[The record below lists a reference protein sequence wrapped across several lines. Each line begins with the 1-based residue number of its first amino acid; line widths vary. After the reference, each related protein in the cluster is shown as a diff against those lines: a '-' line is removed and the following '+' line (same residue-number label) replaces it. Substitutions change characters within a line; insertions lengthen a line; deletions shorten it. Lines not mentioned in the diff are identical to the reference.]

1 MPLRG
6 LKVLDLTRVV
16 SGPFCTMLL
25 ADFGADV
32 VKVEAPEGDPSRVTG
47 IVGAG
52 ENPYFVNLNRNK
64 RSITIDLKQERGK
77 EIVRRMAQKSDVVVE
92 NFRPG
97 VMDRLGLGYKVLS
110 ALNPT
115 LIYAAITGFG
125 NTGPYRDR
133 PAFDFIAQAMSGF
146 MRLNGDRTM
155 PYLRVGIPISD
166 TVAGLY
172 AAFGILVALQERHR
186 TGRGQE
192 IQTAMVDGL
201 ISMFTFAAGAYFS
214 TGELPPR
221 NGNDHMVVA
230 PYGLFNASDGPI
242 AIAPSTEKNWQQLC
256 MALGVENLICDPR
269 FDSAEKR
276 REHRQEINAIVE
288 SAIRGRTREEWI
300 TLLNQAGVP
309 CGPVNNLAQ
318 AFSDPQVL
326 HQEMVIES
334 AQPGGT
340 VQMPGFPVKL
350 PSSPARLHKP
360 SPQIGEHTVEVL
372 LELGYG
378 EEEIESLLESNAASI
393 SPLPL
398 EAQYSKQS
406 HKHKNFD

>member
-1 MPLRG
+1 MPLTG

-25 ADFGADV
+25 ADFGANV
-32 VKVEAPEGDPSRVTG
+32 IKVEAPDGDPSRVTG

-64 RSITIDLKQERGK
+64 RTITIDMKQERGK
-77 EIVRRMAQKSDVVVE
+77 EIVRRMAQASDVLVE

-97 VMDRLGLGYKVLS
+97 VMDRLGLGYKALS
-110 ALNPT
+110 ALNPA
-115 LIYAAITGFG
+115 LIYAAVTGFG
-125 NTGPYRDR
+125 KTGPYKDR

-146 MRLNGDRTM
+146 MSLNGDRTM
-155 PYLRVGIPISD
+155 PSLRVGIPISD
-166 TVAGLY
+166 TIAGLY
-172 AAFGILVALQERHR
+172 AAFGILAALRERDR

-214 TGELPPR
+214 TGQLPPR

-256 MALGVENLICDPR
+256 TALGLEALMSDPR
-269 FDSAEKR
+269 FDSAENR
-276 REHRQEINAIVE
+276 REHRGEINAIVE
-288 SAIRGRTREEWI
+288 SVIGARSRAEWI
-300 TLLNQAGVP
+300 ALLNRAGVP

-334 AQPGGT
+334 AQPSGP
-340 VQMPGFPVKL
+340 VKVPGFPVKM
-350 PSSPARLHKP
+350 SDTPARLRKP
-360 SPQIGEHTVEVL
+360 SPQVGEHTVGVL
-372 LELGYG
+372 QEFGYHDKVIQG
-378 EEEIESLLESNAASI
+378 LIHDRVVAASGL
-393 SPLPL
+393 S
-398 EAQYSKQS
+398 QG
-406 HKHKNFD
+406 

>member
-1 MPLRG
+1 MPLSG
-6 LKVLDLTRVV
+6 LKVLDLSRVV

-25 ADFGADV
+25 ADLGADV
-32 VKVEAPEGDPSRVTG
+32 VKVEAPDGDPSRVTG

-64 RSITIDLKQERGK
+64 RTITIDMKPERGK
-77 EIVRRMAQKSDVVVE
+77 EIVRRMAKVSDVLVE

-97 VMDRLGLGYKVLS
+97 VMERLGLGYPALS
-110 ALNPT
+110 AINPA
-115 LIYAAITGFG
+115 LIYAAVTGFG
-125 NTGPYRDR
+125 KTGPYKDR

-146 MRLNGDRTM
+146 MSLNGDRSM

-166 TVAGLY
+166 TIAGLY
-172 AAFGILVALQERHR
+172 AAFGILAALRERDR

-221 NGNDHMVVA
+221 NGNDHMVVS

-242 AIAPSTEKNWQQLC
+242 AIAPSTERNWQQLC
-256 MALGVENLICDPR
+256 GALKLEQLMADPR

-276 REHRQEINAIVE
+276 REHRAEINAIVE
-288 SAIRGRTREEWI
+288 SVIGSRTRQEWI
-300 TLLNQAGVP
+300 TRLNQAGVP

-334 AQPGGT
+334 AQPSGP
-340 VQMPGFPVKL
+340 VKMPGFPLKL
-350 PSSPARLHKP
+350 SQTPARLYKH
-360 SPQIGEHTVEVL
+360 SPQAGEHSVEVL
-372 LELGYG
+372 HELGYH
-378 EEEIESLLESNAASI
+378 EKEIQSLIQDRVVAAAGK
-393 SPLPL
+393 
-398 EAQYSKQS
+398 AQE
-406 HKHKNFD
+406 

>member
-1 MPLRG
+1 MPLSG
-6 LKVLDLTRVV
+6 LKVLDLSRVV

-25 ADFGADV
+25 ADLGADV
-32 VKVEAPEGDPSRVTG
+32 VKVEAPDGDPSRVTG

-64 RSITIDLKQERGK
+64 RTITIDMKPERGK
-77 EIVRRMAQKSDVVVE
+77 EIVRRMAKAADVLVE

-97 VMDRLGLGYKVLS
+97 VMERLGLGYPALS
-110 ALNPT
+110 AINPA

-125 NTGPYRDR
+125 KTGPYKGR

-146 MRLNGDRTM
+146 MSLNGDRNM

-166 TVAGLY
+166 TIAGLY
-172 AAFGILVALQERHR
+172 AAFGILAALREREKS
-186 TGRGQE
+186 GRGQE

-201 ISMFTFAAGAYFS
+201 MSMFTFASGAYFS

-256 MALGVENLICDPR
+256 GALKLEHLMSDPR
-269 FDSAEKR
+269 FDSAERR
-276 REHRQEINAIVE
+276 REHRSEINAIVQ
-288 SAIRGRTREEWI
+288 SAIGSRTREEWI

-326 HQEMVIES
+326 HQEMVIAS
-334 AQPGGT
+334 AQPSGP
-340 VQMPGFPVKL
+340 VKMPGFPLKL
-350 PSSPARLHKP
+350 SKTPARLYKP
-360 SPQIGEHTVEVL
+360 SPRVGEHSLEVL
-372 LELGYG
+372 QELGYHEKEIQSLI
-378 EEEIESLLESNAASI
+378 EERVVAASG
-393 SPLPL
+393 
-398 EAQYSKQS
+398 
-406 HKHKNFD
+406 

>member
-1 MPLRG
+1 MPLTG
-6 LKVLDLTRVV
+6 LKVLDLSRVV

-25 ADFGADV
+25 ADLGADV
-32 VKVEAPEGDPSRVTG
+32 IKVEAPDGDPSRVTG

-64 RSITIDLKQERGK
+64 RTITIDLKQERGK
-77 EIVRRMAQKSDVVVE
+77 QIVRRMAKASDVLVE

-97 VMDRLGLGYKVLS
+97 VMDRLGLGYPALS
-110 ALNPT
+110 AVNPA
-115 LIYAAITGFG
+115 LIYAAVTGFG
-125 NTGPYRDR
+125 KTGPYKDR

-146 MRLNGDRTM
+146 MSLNGDRTM

-166 TVAGLY
+166 TIAGLY
-172 AAFGILVALQERHR
+172 AAFGILAALRVRER

-192 IQTAMVDGL
+192 VQTAMVDGL

-242 AIAPSTEKNWQQLC
+242 AIAPSTERNWQQLC
-256 MALGVENLICDPR
+256 GALKLEHLMSDAR
-269 FDSAEKR
+269 FDRAEKR
-276 REHRQEINAIVE
+276 RAHRAEINAIVE
-288 SAIRGRTREEWI
+288 SVINRRTRQEWI
-300 TLLNQAGVP
+300 ELLNQAGVP

-334 AQPGGT
+334 AQPGGP
-340 VQMPGFPVKL
+340 VKMPGFALKL
-350 PSSPARLHKP
+350 SETPARLRQP
-360 SPQIGEHTVEVL
+360 SPQAGEHSIEVL
-372 LELGYG
+372 QELGYHAK
-378 EEEIESLLESNAASI
+378 EIQDLIRDRVVAAAGNT
-393 SPLPL
+393 P
-398 EAQYSKQS
+398 E
-406 HKHKNFD
+406 

>member
-1 MPLRG
+1 MPLTG
-6 LKVLDLTRVV
+6 LNVLDLTRVV

-25 ADFGADV
+25 ADFGANV
-32 VKVEAPEGDPSRVTG
+32 IKVEAPDGDPSRVTG

-64 RSITIDLKQERGK
+64 RTITIDMKQERGK
-77 EIVRRMAQKSDVVVE
+77 EIVRRLAQTSDVLVE

-97 VMDRLGLGYKVLS
+97 VMERLGLGYPALS
-110 ALNPT
+110 ALNPA
-115 LIYAAITGFG
+115 LVYAAITGFG
-125 NTGPYRDR
+125 KTGPYKDR

-146 MRLNGDRTM
+146 MSLNGDQTM

-166 TVAGLY
+166 TIAGLY
-172 AAFGILVALQERHR
+172 AAFAILAALRERDR

-201 ISMFTFAAGAYFS
+201 ISMFTFASAAFFS
-214 TGELPPR
+214 TGQLPPR

-256 MALGVENLICDPR
+256 GALKLEHLMSDPR
-269 FDSAEKR
+269 FDSAERR
-276 REHRQEINAIVE
+276 REHRSEINAIVQ
-288 SAIRGRTREEWI
+288 SAIGSRTREEWI

-326 HQEMVIES
+326 HQEMVIAS
-334 AQPGGT
+334 AQPSGP
-340 VQMPGFPVKL
+340 VKMPGFPLKL
-350 PSSPARLHKP
+350 SKTPAMLYKP
-360 SPQIGEHTVEVL
+360 SPRVGEHSLEVL
-372 LELGYG
+372 QELGYH
-378 EEEIESLLESNAASI
+378 EKEIQSLIGDRVVAASG
-393 SPLPL
+393 
-398 EAQYSKQS
+398 
-406 HKHKNFD
+406 

>member
-1 MPLRG
+1 MPLTG

-16 SGPFCTMLL
+16 SGPFCSMLL

-32 VKVEAPEGDPSRVTG
+32 IKVEAPDGDPSRVTG
-47 IVGAG
+47 ILGAG

-64 RSITIDLKQERGK
+64 RTITIDMKQERGK
-77 EIVRRMAQKSDVVVE
+77 EIVRRMALASDVLVE

-110 ALNPT
+110 ALNPA

-125 NTGPYRDR
+125 KTGPYKDR

-146 MRLNGDRTM
+146 MSLNGDRTM
-155 PYLRVGIPISD
+155 PSLRVGIPISD
-166 TVAGLY
+166 TIAGLY
-172 AAFGILVALQERHR
+172 AAFGILAALRERDR

-201 ISMFTFAAGAYFS
+201 ISMFTFAAAAYFS
-214 TGELPPR
+214 TGQLPPR

-242 AIAPSTEKNWQQLC
+242 AVAPSTEKNWQQLC
-256 MALGVENLICDPR
+256 TALGLENLMSDPR

-276 REHRQEINAIVE
+276 REHRSEINALVE
-288 SAIRGRTREEWI
+288 SVIGGRTRQEWI
-300 TLLNQAGVP
+300 ALLNQAGVP

-334 AQPGGT
+334 AQPGGP
-340 VQMPGFPVKL
+340 VKMPGFPVKL
-350 PSSPARLHKP
+350 SSTPARLRKP
-360 SPQIGEHTVEVL
+360 SPRVSEHTVDVL
-372 LELGYG
+372 QELGYR
-378 EEEIESLLESNAASI
+378 EEEIENLIKTNVVSI
-393 SPLPL
+393 PPLPL
-398 EAQYSKQS
+398 
-406 HKHKNFD
+406 

>member
-1 MPLRG
+1 MPLTG

-32 VKVEAPEGDPSRVTG
+32 IKVEAPDGDPSRVTG
-47 IVGAG
+47 ILGAG

-64 RSITIDLKQERGK
+64 RTITIDMKQERGK
-77 EIVRRMAQKSDVVVE
+77 EIVRRMALASDVLVE

-110 ALNPT
+110 ALNPA

-125 NTGPYRDR
+125 KTGPYKDR

-146 MRLNGDRTM
+146 MSLNGDRTM
-155 PYLRVGIPISD
+155 PSLRVGIPISD
-166 TVAGLY
+166 TIAGLY
-172 AAFGILVALQERHR
+172 AAFGIIAALRERDR

-201 ISMFTFAAGAYFS
+201 ISMFTFAAAAYFS
-214 TGELPPR
+214 TGQLPPR

-242 AIAPSTEKNWQQLC
+242 AVAPSTEKNWQQLC
-256 MALGVENLICDPR
+256 TALGLENLMSDPR

-276 REHRQEINAIVE
+276 REHRSEINALVE
-288 SAIRGRTREEWI
+288 SVIGGRTRQEWI
-300 TLLNQAGVP
+300 ALLNQAGVP

-318 AFSDPQVL
+318 TFSDPQVL

-334 AQPGGT
+334 VQPGGP
-340 VQMPGFPVKL
+340 VKMPGFPVKL
-350 PSSPARLHKP
+350 SRTPARLRKP
-360 SPQIGEHTVEVL
+360 SPHVGEHSVEVL
-372 LELGYG
+372 QELGYR
-378 EEEIESLLESNAASI
+378 EEEIKALIETKVVSVTLSLCLEG
-393 SPLPL
+393 
-398 EAQYSKQS
+398 
-406 HKHKNFD
+406 

>member
-1 MPLRG
+1 MPLSG
-6 LKVLDLTRVV
+6 LKVLDLSRVV

-25 ADFGADV
+25 ADLGADV
-32 VKVEAPEGDPSRVTG
+32 VKVEAPDGDPSRVTG

-64 RSITIDLKQERGK
+64 RTITIDMKPERGK
-77 EIVRRMAQKSDVVVE
+77 EIVRRMAKAADVLVE

-97 VMDRLGLGYKVLS
+97 VMERLGLGYPALS
-110 ALNPT
+110 AINPA

-125 NTGPYRDR
+125 KTGPYKDR

-146 MRLNGDRTM
+146 MSLNGDRNM

-166 TVAGLY
+166 TIAGLY
-172 AAFGILVALQERHR
+172 AAFGILAALREREKS
-186 TGRGQE
+186 GRGQE

-201 ISMFTFAAGAYFS
+201 MSMFTFASGAYFS

-256 MALGVENLICDPR
+256 GALKLEHLMSDPR

-276 REHRQEINAIVE
+276 REHRPEINAIVQ
-288 SAIRGRTREEWI
+288 SAIGSRTREEWI

-326 HQEMVIES
+326 HQEMVIAS
-334 AQPGGT
+334 AQPSGP
-340 VQMPGFPVKL
+340 VKMPGFPLKL
-350 PSSPARLHKP
+350 SKTPARLYKP
-360 SPQIGEHTVEVL
+360 SPRVGEHSLEVL
-372 LELGYG
+372 QELGYH
-378 EEEIESLLESNAASI
+378 EKEIQSLIGDRVVAASG
-393 SPLPL
+393 
-398 EAQYSKQS
+398 
-406 HKHKNFD
+406 

>member
-1 MPLRG
+1 MPLSG
-6 LKVLDLTRVV
+6 LKVLDLSRVV

-25 ADFGADV
+25 ADLGAEV
-32 VKVEAPEGDPSRVTG
+32 VKVEAPDGDPSRVTG

-64 RSITIDLKQERGK
+64 RTIVIDMKPERGK
-77 EIVRRMAQKSDVVVE
+77 EIVRRMAKAADVLVE

-97 VMDRLGLGYKVLS
+97 VMERLGLGYPALS
-110 ALNPT
+110 AINPA

-125 NTGPYRDR
+125 KTGPYKDR

-146 MRLNGDRTM
+146 MSLNGDRSM

-166 TVAGLY
+166 TIAGLY
-172 AAFGILVALQERHR
+172 AAFGILAALREREKS
-186 TGRGQE
+186 GRGQE

-201 ISMFTFAAGAYFS
+201 MSMFTFASGAYFS

-256 MALGVENLICDPR
+256 GALKLEHLMSDPR

-276 REHRQEINAIVE
+276 REHRSEINAIVQ
-288 SAIRGRTREEWI
+288 SAIGRRTREEWI

-326 HQEMVIES
+326 HQEMVIAS
-334 AQPGGT
+334 AQPSGP
-340 VQMPGFPVKL
+340 VKMPGFPLKL
-350 PSSPARLHKP
+350 SKTPARLYKP
-360 SPQIGEHTVEVL
+360 SPRVGEHSLEVL
-372 LELGYG
+372 QELGYHEKEIQSLI
-378 EEEIESLLESNAASI
+378 EERVVAASG
-393 SPLPL
+393 
-398 EAQYSKQS
+398 
-406 HKHKNFD
+406 

>member
-1 MPLRG
+1 MPLTG

-16 SGPFCTMLL
+16 SGPFCSMLL

-32 VKVEAPEGDPSRVTG
+32 IKVEAPDGDPSRVTG
-47 IVGAG
+47 ILGAG

-64 RSITIDLKQERGK
+64 RTITIDMKQERGK
-77 EIVRRMAQKSDVVVE
+77 EIVRRMALASDVLVE

-110 ALNPT
+110 ALNPA

-125 NTGPYRDR
+125 KTGPYKDR

-146 MRLNGDRTM
+146 MSLNGDRTM
-155 PYLRVGIPISD
+155 PSLRVGIPISD
-166 TVAGLY
+166 TIAGLY
-172 AAFGILVALQERHR
+172 AAFGILAALRERDR

-201 ISMFTFAAGAYFS
+201 ISMFTFAAAAYFS
-214 TGELPPR
+214 TGQLPPR

-242 AIAPSTEKNWQQLC
+242 AVAPSTEKNWQQLC
-256 MALGVENLICDPR
+256 TALGLENLMSDPR

-276 REHRQEINAIVE
+276 REHRSEINALVE
-288 SAIRGRTREEWI
+288 SVIGGRARQEWI
-300 TLLNQAGVP
+300 ALLNQAGVP

-326 HQEMVIES
+326 HQGMVIES
-334 AQPGGT
+334 AQPGGP
-340 VQMPGFPVKL
+340 VKMPGFPIKL
-350 PSSPARLHKP
+350 SSTPARLRKP
-360 SPQIGEHTVEVL
+360 SPQVDEHTVEVL
-372 LELGYG
+372 HELGYHDK
-378 EEEIESLLESNAASI
+378 EIQGLIQDRVVEASGR
-393 SPLPL
+393 S
-398 EAQYSKQS
+398 Q
-406 HKHKNFD
+406 

>member
-1 MPLRG
+1 MPLKG
-6 LKVLDLTRVV
+6 LKVVDLSRVV

-32 VKVEAPEGDPSRVTG
+32 VKVEAPDGDPSRVTG
-47 IVGAG
+47 ILGCG

-64 RSITIDLKQERGK
+64 RTITIDMKAERGK
-77 EIVRRMAQKSDVVVE
+77 EIVRRMAKGADVLVE

-97 VMDRLGLGYKVLS
+97 VMDRLGLGCAALS
-110 ALNPT
+110 ALNPR
-115 LIYAAITGFG
+115 LIYAAVSGFG
-125 NTGPYRDR
+125 KTGPYKDR

-146 MRLNGDRTM
+146 MSLNGDRSM

-166 TVAGLY
+166 TIAGLY
-172 AAFGILVALQERHR
+172 AAFGILAALRAREK

-221 NGNDHMVVA
+221 NGNDHMVVS

-256 MALGVENLICDPR
+256 GALKLEHLLSDPR
-269 FDSAEKR
+269 FESAVKR
-276 REHRQEINAIVE
+276 REHRKEINAIIE
-288 SAIRGRTREEWI
+288 AAIGGRSREEWI

-326 HQEMVIES
+326 HQEMVVES
-334 AQPGGT
+334 AQPCGP
-340 VQMPGFPVKL
+340 VKMPGFPLKL
-350 PSSPARLHKP
+350 SETPARLAKP
-360 SPQIGEHTVEVL
+360 SPQVGEQTVEVL
-372 LELGYG
+372 QELGYPAN
-378 EEEIESLLESNAASI
+378 EIDALIHDRVVVAGG
-393 SPLPL
+393 
-398 EAQYSKQS
+398 
-406 HKHKNFD
+406 

>member
-1 MPLRG
+1 MPLSG
-6 LKVLDLTRVV
+6 LKVLDLSRVV

-25 ADFGADV
+25 ADLGADV
-32 VKVEAPEGDPSRVTG
+32 VKVEAPDGDPSRVTG

-64 RSITIDLKQERGK
+64 RTITIDMKPERGK
-77 EIVRRMAQKSDVVVE
+77 EIVRRMAKAADVLVE

-97 VMDRLGLGYKVLS
+97 VMERLGLGYPALS
-110 ALNPT
+110 AINPA

-125 NTGPYRDR
+125 KTGPYKGR

-146 MRLNGDRTM
+146 MSLNGDRNM

-166 TVAGLY
+166 TIAGLY
-172 AAFGILVALQERHR
+172 AAFGILAALREREKS
-186 TGRGQE
+186 GRGQE

-201 ISMFTFAAGAYFS
+201 MSMFTFASGAYFS

-256 MALGVENLICDPR
+256 GALKLEHLMSDPR
-269 FDSAEKR
+269 FDSAERR
-276 REHRQEINAIVE
+276 REHRSEINAIVQ
-288 SAIRGRTREEWI
+288 SAIGSRTREEWI

-326 HQEMVIES
+326 HQEMVIAS
-334 AQPGGT
+334 AQPSGP
-340 VQMPGFPVKL
+340 VKMPGFPLKL
-350 PSSPARLHKP
+350 SKTPARLYKP
-360 SPQIGEHTVEVL
+360 SPRVGEHSLEVL
-372 LELGYG
+372 QELGYH
-378 EEEIESLLESNAASI
+378 EKEIQSLIGDRVVAASG
-393 SPLPL
+393 
-398 EAQYSKQS
+398 
-406 HKHKNFD
+406 

>member
-1 MPLRG
+1 MPLTG

-16 SGPFCTMLL
+16 SGPFCSMLL

-32 VKVEAPEGDPSRVTG
+32 IKVEAPDGDPSRVTG
-47 IVGAG
+47 IVGVG

-64 RSITIDLKQERGK
+64 RTITIDMKQERGK
-77 EIVRRMAQKSDVVVE
+77 EIVRRMAQASDVLVE

-97 VMDRLGLGYKVLS
+97 VMDRLGLGYTALS
-110 ALNPT
+110 ALNPA
-115 LIYAAITGFG
+115 LIYAAVTGFG
-125 NTGPYRDR
+125 KTGPYKDR

-146 MRLNGDRTM
+146 MSLNGDRTM
-155 PYLRVGIPISD
+155 PSLRVGIPISD
-166 TVAGLY
+166 TIAGLY
-172 AAFGILVALQERHR
+172 AAFGILAALRERDR

-214 TGELPPR
+214 TGQLPPR

-256 MALGVENLICDPR
+256 TALGLESLMSDPR

-276 REHRQEINAIVE
+276 REHREAINAIVE
-288 SAIRGRTREEWI
+288 SVIGARNRAEWI
-300 TLLNQAGVP
+300 ALLNRAGVP
-309 CGPVNNLAQ
+309 CGPVNDIAQ

-334 AQPGGT
+334 AQPSGP
-340 VQMPGFPVKL
+340 VKIPGFPIKL
-350 PSSPARLHKP
+350 SITPARLRKP
-360 SPQIGEHTVEVL
+360 SPQVGEHTVGVL
-372 LELGYG
+372 QEFGYHDK
-378 EEEIESLLESNAASI
+378 EIQGLIHDRVVAASDL
-393 SPLPL
+393 S
-398 EAQYSKQS
+398 Q
-406 HKHKNFD
+406 

>member
-1 MPLRG
+1 MPLSG
-6 LKVLDLTRVV
+6 LKVLDLSRVV

-25 ADFGADV
+25 ADLGADV
-32 VKVEAPEGDPSRVTG
+32 VKVEAPDGDPSRVTG

-64 RSITIDLKQERGK
+64 RTIVIDMKPERGK
-77 EIVRRMAQKSDVVVE
+77 EIVRRMAKAADVLVE

-97 VMDRLGLGYKVLS
+97 VMERLGLGYPALS
-110 ALNPT
+110 AINPA

-125 NTGPYRDR
+125 KTGPYKDR

-146 MRLNGDRTM
+146 MSLNGDRSM

-166 TVAGLY
+166 TIAGLY
-172 AAFGILVALQERHR
+172 AAFGILAALREREKS
-186 TGRGQE
+186 GRGQE

-201 ISMFTFAAGAYFS
+201 MSMFTFASGAYFS

-256 MALGVENLICDPR
+256 GALKLEHLMSDPR

-276 REHRQEINAIVE
+276 REHRPEINAIVQ
-288 SAIRGRTREEWI
+288 SAIGSRTREEWI

-326 HQEMVIES
+326 HQEMVIAS
-334 AQPGGT
+334 AQPSGP
-340 VQMPGFPVKL
+340 VKMPGFPLKL
-350 PSSPARLHKP
+350 SKTPARLYKP
-360 SPQIGEHTVEVL
+360 SPRVGEHSLEVL
-372 LELGYG
+372 QELGYH
-378 EEEIESLLESNAASI
+378 EKEIQSLIGDRVVAASG
-393 SPLPL
+393 
-398 EAQYSKQS
+398 
-406 HKHKNFD
+406 

>member
-1 MPLRG
+1 MPLSG
-6 LKVLDLTRVV
+6 LKVLDLSRVV

-25 ADFGADV
+25 ADLGADV
-32 VKVEAPEGDPSRVTG
+32 VKVEAPDGDPSRVTG

-64 RSITIDLKQERGK
+64 RTIVIDMKPERGK
-77 EIVRRMAQKSDVVVE
+77 EIVRRMAKAADVLVE

-97 VMDRLGLGYKVLS
+97 VMERLGLGYPALS
-110 ALNPT
+110 AINPA

-125 NTGPYRDR
+125 KTGPYKDR

-146 MRLNGDRTM
+146 MSLNGDRSM

-166 TVAGLY
+166 TIAGLY
-172 AAFGILVALQERHR
+172 AAFGILAALREREKS
-186 TGRGQE
+186 GRGQE

-201 ISMFTFAAGAYFS
+201 MSMFTFASGAYFS

-256 MALGVENLICDPR
+256 GALKLEHLMSDPR

-276 REHRQEINAIVE
+276 REHRPEINAIVQ
-288 SAIRGRTREEWI
+288 SAIGSRTREEWI

-309 CGPVNNLAQ
+309 CGPVNNLDQ
-318 AFSDPQVL
+318 AFSDTQVL
-326 HQEMVIES
+326 HQEMVIAS
-334 AQPGGT
+334 AQPSGP
-340 VQMPGFPVKL
+340 VKMPGFPLKL
-350 PSSPARLHKP
+350 SKTPARLYKP
-360 SPQIGEHTVEVL
+360 SPRVGEHSLEVL
-372 LELGYG
+372 QELGYH
-378 EEEIESLLESNAASI
+378 EKEIQSLIGDRVVAASG
-393 SPLPL
+393 
-398 EAQYSKQS
+398 
-406 HKHKNFD
+406 

>member
-1 MPLRG
+1 MPLSG
-6 LKVLDLTRVV
+6 LKVLDLSRVV

-25 ADFGADV
+25 ADLGADV
-32 VKVEAPEGDPSRVTG
+32 VKVEAPDGDPSRVTG

-64 RSITIDLKQERGK
+64 RTITIDMKPERGK
-77 EIVRRMAQKSDVVVE
+77 EIVRRMAKASDVLVE

-97 VMDRLGLGYKVLS
+97 VMDRLGLGYPALS
-110 ALNPT
+110 ALNPS
-115 LIYAAITGFG
+115 LIYAAVSGFG
-125 NTGPYRDR
+125 KTGPYKGR

-146 MRLNGDRTM
+146 MSLNGDRTM

-166 TVAGLY
+166 TIAGLY
-172 AAFGILVALQERHR
+172 AAFGILAALRVREK

-256 MALGVENLICDPR
+256 GALKLEHLMSDPR

-276 REHRQEINAIVE
+276 REHRPEINAIVE
-288 SAIRGRTREEWI
+288 AVIGSRTRQEWI
-300 TLLNQAGVP
+300 TQLNQAGVP

-334 AQPGGT
+334 AQPGGP
-340 VQMPGFPVKL
+340 VKMPGFPLKL
-350 PSSPARLHKP
+350 SETPARLYKP
-360 SPQIGEHTVEVL
+360 SPQVGEHSVEVL
-372 LELGYG
+372 QEFGYH
-378 EEEIESLLESNAASI
+378 EKEIQSLIQDRVVAASG
-393 SPLPL
+393 
-398 EAQYSKQS
+398 
-406 HKHKNFD
+406 